1 MQEGNVKVGK
11 NKFSSEGKLTVVV
24 ESYGAKLSVISEIFT
39 QMLTEFEDIRANQ
52 ILSVTSGKRTLET

>member
-1 MQEGNVKVGK
+1 MGK

-24 ESYGAKLSVISEIFT
+24 ESYGVKLSVISEIFT

-52 ILSVTSGKRTLET
+52 ILSVTRGKRTLET

>member
-1 MQEGNVKVGK
+1 M
-11 NKFSSEGKLTVVV
+11 VV
-24 ESYGAKLSVISEIFT
+24 ESYGVKLSVISEIFT